1 MSEQIDMVCCGI
13 NRLKYDGSFSEY
25 VNVYD
30 EELVKQDIEKA
41 ADADVIIVAMHWG
54 SEYTHT
60 PTAEETE
67 IAEYLSSLGVD
78 LIIGTHPHVIQ
89 PIAYVGDTLVIY
101 SLGNFISA
109 QHPLGL
115 EKIIGLFVGVD
126 IVVKDGK
133 VTFENLNYE
142 LLYTYCEP
150 GYQNFS
156 VIPFS
161 QLTDDKLANHEA
173 INQQYLEIVKRE
185 GL

>member
-1 MSEQIDMVCCGI
+1 
-13 NRLKYDGSFSEY
+13 
-25 VNVYD
+25 
-30 EELVKQDIEKA
+30 
-41 ADADVIIVAMHWG
+41 MHWG

-78 LIIGTHPHVIQ
+78 LIIGSHPHVIQ

-115 EKIIGLFVGVD
+115 EKIIGLLVGVD
-126 IVVKDGK
+126 IVVDGDK

-156 VIPFS
+156 IMPFDV
-161 QLTDDKLANHEA
+161 LDDTILANHEA
-173 INQQYLEIVKRE
+173 IEQEYLAIVKSE